1 MIRRATRRPA
11 SAEPLVAAPYPPA
24 LRPAGDGAGFILER
38 GAALVP
44 PAERGAGR
52 MTSRSRSSRLC
63 CSTNLTAKPSGKCL
77 TTRPTQAPTASGIP
91 TRGCMSDETEAP
103 EADMS
108 ITKQL
113 RMLPSAKVR
122 IE

>member
-1 MIRRATRRPA
+1 MIRRRAG
-11 SAEPLVAAPYPPA
+11 AEPLVTALYPLA
-24 LRPAGDGAGFILER
+24 LRPAGDGAGFVWER
-38 GAALVP
+38 GAAFVP

-77 TTRPTQAPTASGIP
+77 TTRPTQAPTVSGIP
-91 TRGCMSDETEAP
+91 TRGCISDEIETP

-113 RMLPSAKVR
+113 RVLPSAKVR
-122 IE
+122 VE

>member
-1 MIRRATRRPA
+1 MIRRAIRRPA
-11 SAEPLVAAPYPPA
+11 GAEPLVTAPYPLA
-24 LRPAGDGAGFILER
+24 LRPAGDGAGLVWER
-38 GAALVP
+38 GAAFVP

-63 CSTNLTAKPSGKCL
+63 CSTNLTAKPWGKCL

-91 TRGCMSDETEAP
+91 TRGCIYDETEIP

-113 RMLPSAKVR
+113 RVLPSAKVR
-122 IE
+122 VE

>member
-1 MIRRATRRPA
+1 
-11 SAEPLVAAPYPPA
+11 
-24 LRPAGDGAGFILER
+24 
-38 GAALVP
+38 
-44 PAERGAGR
+44 
-52 MTSRSRSSRLC
+52 
-63 CSTNLTAKPSGKCL
+63 LTAKPSGKCL

-113 RMLPSAKVR
+113 RVLPSAKVR
-122 IE
+122 VE